1 MSKSKRITDLTL
13 DELDCEIDHIV
24 NLELNGGG
32 YGCPEAREAY
42 ERKLRILMSLREQKL
57 AKNQIENSSMNQPDS
72 PKIIH
77 RNISNL
83 DEAFGYVSATRIK
96 ELKAIKSER
105 VDLTKL
111 IRLCEELNIA
121 HANGLNLAM
130 AMLLRAILDHVPPV
144 FSKASFK
151 EVASGCGGKSFK
163 DTMKHLQDGARKIA
177 DSHLHIQVRRTE
189 VLPTYLQ
196 VNFSPYLDVLLAEVV
211 AILQSEAA

>member
-1 MSKSKRITDLTL
+1 MSKSKRVTDLTL
-13 DELDCEIDHIV
+13 DELDCEIDRIV
-24 NLELNGGG
+24 NLEINGGG
-32 YGCPEAREAY
+32 YGCPEAREGD

-57 AKNQIENSSMNQPDS
+57 EKNQIENPSVNQPDS
-72 PKIIH
+72 SEMI
-77 RNISNL
+77 RRDISNL
-83 DEAFGYVSATRIK
+83 DAAFGYVSATRIQA
-96 ELKAIKSER
+96 LKAIKSER

-121 HANGLNLAM
+121 HACGLNLSM

-151 EVASGCGGKSFK
+151 EVASGYGGKSFK

-177 DSHLHIQVRRTE
+177 DSHLHIQVRKKE
-189 VLPTYLQ
+189 VLPTFLQ
-196 VNFSPYLDVLLAEVV
+196 VNFSPYLDALLAEVI